1 MKSIVKG
8 KVVDV
13 GSELDYIA
21 IIYDDNQVIV
31 YDLMKDIVQDRVQ
44 KFEKIFDINSKINLN
59 IDLENYIK
67 EFNRYL
73 TQKDSD
79 NKVALIS
86 VHSSKGLEWKVVFI
100 PMMLEG
106 IFPSGLSGENLE
118 EEKRLYYVACSRSK
132 EFLYLLYPEYFYE
145 KLGYFNK
152 KSSFLKF

>member
-1 MKSIVKG
+1 M
-8 KVVDV
+8 
-13 GSELDYIA
+13 
-21 IIYDDNQVIV
+21 N
-31 YDLMKDIVQDRVQ
+31 LMKDIIQDRVL
-44 KFEKIFDINSKINLN
+44 KFEKIAEINSKINLN
-59 IDLENYIK
+59 INLENYIK

-73 TQKDSD
+73 TKKDSD

-106 IFPSGLSGENLE
+106 IFPSSLSGENLE